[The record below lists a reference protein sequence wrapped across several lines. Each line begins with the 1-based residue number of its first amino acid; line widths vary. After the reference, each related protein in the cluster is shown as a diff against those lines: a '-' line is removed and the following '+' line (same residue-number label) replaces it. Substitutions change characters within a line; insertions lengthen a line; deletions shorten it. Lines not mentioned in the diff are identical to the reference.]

1 MADAE
6 KLSIPQLNQAVKNG
20 TIPAYVGVPLIQEK
34 MKAEQAAK
42 AMVAQTQAQP
52 PLARQ
57 VMEQADMMSG
67 LEKLQSNLPEEGY
80 AGGGIIAFA
89 EGGEAGPAQPAMSIA
104 PPEGYVLEQVSGK
117 YIGDGSSNSE
127 GAGLAAGLPA
137 GLRGQARIMALM
149 LKNAGM
155 SSESN
160 GQTYAEGEI
169 GRAHV

>member
-1 MADAE
+1 MIGSLMSRMADAE

-89 EGGEAGPAQPAMSIA
+89 EGGVSLPDEDEDEEKNLMSRLMAGITSLKQ
-104 PPEGYVLEQVSGK
+104 GVSDR
-117 YIGDGSSNSE
+117 IPSSPIPTNLLTKS
-127 GAGLAAGLPA
+127 LPHSC
-137 GLRGQARIMALM
+137 RKR
-149 LKNAGM
+149 K
-155 SSESN
+155 
-160 GQTYAEGEI
+160 GENCS
-169 GRAHV
+169 